1 MTKSQIYWP
10 HSEVGQVTERG
21 RFSLPGTFRAK
32 RGIFMPKPSDDQI
45 QMISFKQTDGLPS
58 NGMPTNEVKPVE
70 NGEEIIDVYDNK
82 VSFMK
87 KTQNIMP

>member
-10 HSEVGQVTERG
+10 HSEVGQVPKQG
-21 RFSLPGTFRAK
+21 RFNLPGIFRAK

-58 NGMPTNEVKPVE
+58 NGMPFNGVNKVE
-70 NGEEIIDVYDNK
+70 NEEEVTDVYDNK
-82 VSFMK
+82 VSYI
-87 KTQNIMP
+87 KTQI